1 MAAFRP
7 ADFLSKK
14 GTTME
19 ALVLEEARRIS
30 LRPFSLPQVVGPRDV
45 RIRIHTVGI
54 CGSDIHYYQHGRIGP
69 FVVNEPMVLG
79 HEASGTVVEVGEEV
93 KHLKAGDR
101 VCMEPGVPDMESRA
115 SREGLYNLDPKVRF
129 WATPPVHGCLAPYVV
144 HPAAFTFKL
153 PDNVSFAEGAI
164 VEPLSIGLQAAKKA
178 AIKPG
183 DVAVVLGA
191 GTIGMMCALAALAGG
206 CSRAI
211 VCDLVQEKLDLIG
224 AVQGVTPVNIRDK
237 AVKDVI
243 AELTDGWGADIVFE
257 ASGNEKAF
265 DGIVDLL
272 CPGGCLVLVGM
283 PQRAIPLDV
292 VAVQIKEARI
302 ESVFRYANIF
312 PRAIQLIASG
322 KLDVKPFISRTFPFA
337 DGIKAFEEA
346 ASGVPTDVK
355 VQIVLEE

>member
-1 MAAFRP
+1 
-7 ADFLSKK
+7 
-14 GTTME
+14 ME

-115 SREGLYNLDPKVRF
+115 SREGMYNLDPKVRF

-144 HPAAFTFKL
+144 HPAAFTYKL

-211 VCDLVQEKLDLIG
+211 VCDLVQEKLELIG
-224 AVQGVTPVNIRDK
+224 GVQGATAVNIREQR
-237 AVKDVI
+237 VQDVV
-243 AELTDGWGADIVFE
+243 AGLTDGWGANIVIE

-265 DGIVDLL
+265 EGIVDLL

-283 PQRAIPLDV
+283 PQRAVPLDV

-337 DGIKAFEEA
+337 EGIQAFEEA
-346 ASGVPTDVK
+346 ASGLPTDVK
-355 VQIVLEE
+355 VQIVME

>member
-1 MAAFRP
+1 
-7 ADFLSKK
+7 
-14 GTTME
+14 ME

-54 CGSDIHYYQHGRIGP
+54 CGSDVHYYQHGRIGP

-93 KHLKAGDR
+93 THLKAGDR

-144 HPAAFTFKL
+144 HPAAFTYKL

-224 AVQGVTPVNIRDK
+224 AVQGVTAVNIRDER
-237 AVKDVI
+237 VQDVV
-243 AELTDGWGADIVFE
+243 ARLTDDWGANIVFE

-265 DGIVDLL
+265 EGIVDLL

-337 DGIKAFEEA
+337 EGIKAFEEA

-355 VQIVLEE
+355 VQIVME